1 MVALLF
7 ACSDKRTDPVFLAYN
22 GVFLAFYTVMFLL
35 LLKKETPPTE
45 ADPEVRKKYL
55 LREIGNRRTASG
67 VFLGMML
74 LEVAV
79 NVVNFGVRFPAT
91 YVANYPSGTTY
102 AASMIRY
109 MNERESNTPFYRA
122 EVTHSQTLND
132 GALNGYNGI
141 STFTSSAN
149 VHVTEFMQRLG
160 YGAKNT
166 YNRYCFEESSPINNL
181 FLGLKYMLERGGAS
195 AMKENNYFTEI
206 HHYGDVYLLE
216 NNTYLPLGFLA
227 NSELSDLDWNSN
239 VDNFTFQNRLLTAAS
254 GVGNAW
260 NVLGSETLNVSAE
273 GGAVISSQSSLGSSS
288 YTCSGSDGTVVYT
301 YTPDRDGLLC
311 IDLNLSARNSYRV
324 SVNGTEIYSKSYSL
338 PLMLSVC
345 QVQKGDNVE
354 IRLDCTAG
362 KNGSI
367 TVLAAVLDEA
377 MLRQAYD
384 VLSAST
390 YDPSTF
396 SATKLSGSITCNRDG
411 LLYTSVPQ
419 NGNWKIS
426 VDGSPAAVTLVG
438 GAMIAIPL
446 SAGEHTVTFTY
457 YNTAFTLGWKISLV
471 CFVMFGVM
479 LYLCR
484 KPQKATGRYEA
495 RRK

>member
-1 MVALLF
+1 
-7 ACSDKRTDPVFLAYN
+7 
-22 GVFLAFYTVMFLL
+22 
-35 LLKKETPPTE
+35 
-45 ADPEVRKKYL
+45 
-55 LREIGNRRTASG
+55 
-67 VFLGMML
+67 
-74 LEVAV
+74 
-79 NVVNFGVRFPAT
+79 
-91 YVANYPSGTTY
+91 
-102 AASMIRY
+102 
-109 MNERESNTPFYRA
+109 
-122 EVTHSQTLND
+122 
-132 GALNGYNGI
+132 
-141 STFTSSAN
+141 
-149 VHVTEFMQRLG
+149 MQRLG

-216 NNTYLPLGFLA
+216 NNAYLPLGFLA

-260 NVLGSETLNVSAE
+260 NVLGSETLNVFAE

-301 YTPDRDGLLC
+301 YSPDRDGLLC

-367 TVLAAVLDEA
+367 TVLAAVLDETVF
-377 MLRQAYD
+377 RQAYD

-396 SATKLSGSITCNRDG
+396 SATKLSGSISCDRDG

-419 NGNWKIS
+419 NGNWQVS

-438 GAMIAIPL
+438 GAMIAVPL

-457 YNTAFTLGWKISLV
+457 HNAAFALGWKISLA
-471 CFVMFGVM
+471 CFVLFGVM

-495 RRK
+495 RKK

>member
-1 MVALLF
+1 M
-7 ACSDKRTDPVFLAYN
+7 
-22 GVFLAFYTVMFLL
+22 
-35 LLKKETPPTE
+35 
-45 ADPEVRKKYL
+45 
-55 LREIGNRRTASG
+55 
-67 VFLGMML
+67 
-74 LEVAV
+74 
-79 NVVNFGVRFPAT
+79 
-91 YVANYPSGTTY
+91 
-102 AASMIRY
+102 
-109 MNERESNTPFYRA
+109 
-122 EVTHSQTLND
+122 
-132 GALNGYNGI
+132 
-141 STFTSSAN
+141 
-149 VHVTEFMQRLG
+149 
-160 YGAKNT
+160 
-166 YNRYCFEESSPINNL
+166 
-181 FLGLKYMLERGGAS
+181 
-195 AMKENNYFTEI
+195 
-206 HHYGDVYLLE
+206 
-216 NNTYLPLGFLA
+216 
-227 NSELSDLDWNSN
+227 
-239 VDNFTFQNRLLTAAS
+239 
-254 GVGNAW
+254 GNAW

-301 YTPDRDGLLC
+301 YSPDRDGLLC

-367 TVLAAVLDEA
+367 TVLAAVLDETVF
-377 MLRQAYD
+377 RQAYD

-396 SATKLSGSITCNRDG
+396 SATKLSGSISCDRDG

-419 NGNWKIS
+419 NGNWQVS

-438 GAMIAIPL
+438 GAMIAVPL

-457 YNTAFTLGWKISLV
+457 HNAAFALGWKISLA
-471 CFVMFGVM
+471 CFVLFGVM

-495 RRK
+495 RKK